1 MQCCRDFFGVAL
13 RAELGDGNFLHLLQK
28 AQQQAG
34 VVRRVFV
41 QRFEGVAQSGRITVG
56 EQLQYMQQLRF
67 GDGAEQGRD
76 VAGADVS
83 LSVGKCL
90 VEQAEAVAHAARCGV
105 GQQVQGVRFVFGV
118 FGLQDVGE
126 VLADL
131 PLAHVFQVE
140 LQAAREDGRRQFLRV
155 GGGEDEFDVRRRFFQ
170 CFQQRVEAAGGEHV
184 YFVNEIDFVLSFDRC
199 VGDVVKQFACFFDA
213 GARGGIDFDEVG
225 EAALVNF
232 FAVVAFAAGVG
243 ADVVFLAVE
252 RFGEDAGDGG
262 FADAACAGKEVSVV
276 DAVMV
281 QRVGQRLGHMRLADQ
296 FVKVFRPPFAC
307 ENLIHGVL
315 F

>member
-1 MQCCRDFFGVAL
+1 
-13 RAELGDGNFLHLLQK
+13 
-28 AQQQAG
+28 
-34 VVRRVFV
+34 
-41 QRFEGVAQSGRITVG
+41 
-56 EQLQYMQQLRF
+56 MQQLRF

-105 GQQVQGVRFVFGV
+105 GQQVQGVRLVFGV

-140 LQAAREDGRRQFLRV
+140 LQAAREDGRGQFLRV

-170 CFQQRVEAAGGEHV
+170 RFQQRVEAASGKHV
-184 YFVNEIDFVLSFDRC
+184 HFVNEIDFVSALDRG
-199 VGDVVKQFACFFDA
+199 VGDVIEQFARFFDA
-213 GARGGIDFDEVG
+213 RARGGIDFDEVG
-225 EAALVNF
+225 KASLVDF
-232 FAVVAFAAGVG
+232 LAVVAFAAGIG

-262 FADAACAGKEVSVV
+262 FADAARAGKEVSVMN
-276 DAVMV
+276 AVMV